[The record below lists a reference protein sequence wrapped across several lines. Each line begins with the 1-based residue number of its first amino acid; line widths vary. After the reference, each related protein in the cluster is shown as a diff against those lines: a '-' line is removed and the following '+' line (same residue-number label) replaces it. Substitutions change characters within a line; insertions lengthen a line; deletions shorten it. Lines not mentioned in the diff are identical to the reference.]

1 MNNYKQIVPSL
12 LSADFAILEKEIRD
26 VEKSGAQRLHL
37 DVMDGHFVPNI
48 TFGPII
54 VKAIRKLTDCHL
66 ETHLMISEPEKY
78 LKQFI
83 EAGSDTLLFQVE
95 VGENISENLARI
107 RELGA
112 KPGLVINPPTEFE
125 KLKPFLDKIDHLLIM
140 TVNPGFG
147 GQKLIMD
154 VIEKIKRAR
163 PFADKYDFRLEV
175 DGGVNLSTIDE
186 VVKAGAD
193 LFVAG
198 SAVFGGAN
206 PGQNFQQL
214 EQRIR
219 I

>member
-1 MNNYKQIVPSL
+1 MKNYKQIVPSL
-12 LSADFAILEKEIRD
+12 LSVDFAKLEEEIRA

-83 EAGSDTLLFQVE
+83 EAGSDTLLFQIE
-95 VGENISENLARI
+95 AGQNITENLARI
-107 RELGA
+107 RKLGA

-125 KLKPFLDKIDHLLIM
+125 KLEPYLDKIDHLLIM

-147 GQKLIMD
+147 GQKLITD

-163 PFADKYDFRLEV
+163 PLADKYDFRVEV
-175 DGGVNLSTIDE
+175 DGGVNLSTIEQVD
-186 VVKAGAD
+186 KAGVD

-198 SAVFGGAN
+198 SAVFDDGT
-206 PGQNFQQL
+206 PGQNYQQL
-214 EQRIR
+214 EQRIKS
-219 I
+219 

>member
-1 MNNYKQIVPSL
+1 MSIKKQIVPSL
-12 LSADFAILEKEIRD
+12 LSADFAKLEQEIRA
-26 VEKSGAQRLHL
+26 VENAGASRIHL

-206 PGQNFQQL
+206 
-214 EQRIR
+214 
-219 I
+219 